1 MDQVDD
7 DLAEPRLI
15 APDRW
20 NTLRDIDHETETLA
34 LGEDPEPL
42 GRVARNTSQIN
53 VVEQDERT
61 ATLDPGEI
69 EQLVD
74 HLDEVTGL
82 DFDLADPVAH
92 AGRDA
97 VAGGLGLAG
106 EGLRQEADRRERGS
120 QLVRQVVDELGPD
133 LLEAA
138 ELGHV
143 FEDDPH
149 STHRRAPR
157 PDDQDWAIGTAQPIL
172 PRRRSTVAGR
182 GDHLPDSRIDKC
194 FQDGPTA
201 ERAGCSAEQEVG
213 SRIGEIHRA
222 VLSQT
227 NDPDAHQ
234 VGQVRGVADLLIEL
248 GFGAIEPVA
257 EAPDEPRDVGPV
269 VELQLPPG
277 GSRPVCVPGDGRPC
291 RVEGP
296 LPVEGDPDRDGKG
309 DREGAHERDEDPV
322 HRTRGSH
329 SSLSGGV
336 GSRRCTP
343 QPNEAPNLRGTPGD
357 RAVQPAFEHPG
368 GTLRLR
374 LIPRDERFFDL
385 FVEDVANVLGGARLL
400 EAMLRTYDQPESRAA
415 EIRVIEHRG
424 DEISHDIGQRL
435 EATFVTPFDRED
447 IHALIS
453 GLDDILD
460 LIEEVA
466 DTFVLYR
473 VDAPTGTAVE
483 QAAIIVRQVEQLHEA
498 LTCLQGF
505 KGLERYWIEVHRL
518 ENEGDRIVRAAIA
531 ALFNDEKDPITLVKW
546 KDIYGLLEATIDM
559 AEDVANVI
567 ERIVIKHS

>member
-1 MDQVDD
+1 M
-7 DLAEPRLI
+7 
-15 APDRW
+15 
-20 NTLRDIDHETETLA
+20 
-34 LGEDPEPL
+34 
-42 GRVARNTSQIN
+42 
-53 VVEQDERT
+53 
-61 ATLDPGEI
+61 
-69 EQLVD
+69 
-74 HLDEVTGL
+74 
-82 DFDLADPVAH
+82 
-92 AGRDA
+92 
-97 VAGGLGLAG
+97 
-106 EGLRQEADRRERGS
+106 
-120 QLVRQVVDELGPD
+120 
-133 LLEAA
+133 
-138 ELGHV
+138 
-143 FEDDPH
+143 
-149 STHRRAPR
+149 
-157 PDDQDWAIGTAQPIL
+157 
-172 PRRRSTVAGR
+172 
-182 GDHLPDSRIDKC
+182 
-194 FQDGPTA
+194 
-201 ERAGCSAEQEVG
+201 
-213 SRIGEIHRA
+213 
-222 VLSQT
+222 
-227 NDPDAHQ
+227 
-234 VGQVRGVADLLIEL
+234 
-248 GFGAIEPVA
+248 
-257 EAPDEPRDVGPV
+257 
-269 VELQLPPG
+269 
-277 GSRPVCVPGDGRPC
+277 
-291 RVEGP
+291 
-296 LPVEGDPDRDGKG
+296 
-309 DREGAHERDEDPV
+309 
-322 HRTRGSH
+322 
-329 SSLSGGV
+329 
-336 GSRRCTP
+336 
-343 QPNEAPNLRGTPGD
+343 
-357 RAVQPAFEHPG
+357 
-368 GTLRLR
+368 RLR